1 MSKEQLET
9 FLFDGQYNAYALL
22 DGASIAGLRM
32 KLYELSPRHF
42 CLLRGELADDIAE
55 NAPYLV
61 GLIPGESFTEW
72 LLSAKPGKHAGIFAK
87 SRQSLI
93 EMRRHFRELI
103 MVQDESGRPMIFRYY
118 DPRVISQYVPT
129 CNEEELGTFFGP
141 VDYFAAETETGDNF
155 SVFSHSNGSLSA
167 TLLDTKGE

>member
-1 MSKEQLET
+1 MTKEKLES
-9 FLFDGQYNAYALL
+9 FLFDGQFNVYALV

-32 KLYELSPRHF
+32 KLFEMSPRYF
-42 CLLRGELADDIAE
+42 CLLRGEIPDDIAE

-72 LLSAKPGKHAGIFAK
+72 LLSAKPGKHAGIYAK

-103 MVQDESGRPMIFRYY
+103 MVQDESGKPMIFRYY

-129 CNEEELGTFFGP
+129 CNEEELSTFFGP
-141 VDYFAAETETGDNF
+141 VDYFIAETETGDNY
-155 SVFSHSNGSLSA
+155 SIFSHGNGSLS
-167 TLLDTKGE
+167 TKMLDIKGD

>member
-1 MSKEQLET
+1 MNKEMLEK

-32 KLYELSPRHF
+32 KMYEMSPRYF
-42 CLLRGELADDIAE
+42 CLFRGEIPDDIAE

-61 GLIPGESFTEW
+61 GLISGERFTEW
-72 LLSAKPGKHAGIFAK
+72 LLSEKPGKHTGIFAK

-103 MVQDESGRPMIFRYY
+103 MVQDESGKPMIFRYY
-118 DPRVISQYVPT
+118 DPRVISQFVPT
-129 CNEEELGTFFGP
+129 CSEEELDAFFGP
-141 VDYFAAETETGDNF
+141 VDHFIAETQNGDNY
-155 SVFSHSNGSLSA
+155 SVFSRENGSLSVK
-167 TLLDTKGE
+167 LLEIKGD